1 MSRPVNDF
9 YRNKWIQ
16 THDESRLNK
25 KSDGWMHR
33 VCIGKAPLHRE
44 ETPDCNVM
52 ARLKMFPDNTFLEWF
67 LSVQRFLSERRR
79 EWSIVLFQLPA
90 KRQKELV
97 DPKLIRILFVVHKAP
112 HISAFSRGLLDFGCL
127 YYTMVLRF
135 LVLFLQILYHSYA
148 CLLLIMPF

>member
-1 MSRPVNDF
+1 MDTNAR
-9 YRNKWIQ
+9 WIQ
-16 THDESRLNK
+16 AEQKIGWLDASCLYRESASSQRR
-25 KSDGWMHR
+25 D
-33 VCIGKAPLHRE
+33 
-44 ETPDCNVM
+44 
-52 ARLKMFPDNTFLEWF
+52 ARLQRNGPFKNVPRQHVPRMISF

-148 CLLLIMPF
+148 CFLLIMPF